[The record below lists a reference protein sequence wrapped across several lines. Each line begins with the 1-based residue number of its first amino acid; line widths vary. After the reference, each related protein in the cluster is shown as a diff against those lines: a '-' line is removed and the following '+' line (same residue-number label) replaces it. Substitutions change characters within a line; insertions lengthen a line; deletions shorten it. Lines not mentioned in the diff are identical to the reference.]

1 MCDDEDYAVAVTG
14 HHWASAVSI
23 QCDDNDTMDPQSS
36 FLLLLR
42 QYERNTKMKWS
53 L

>member
-1 MCDDEDYAVAVTG
+1 MTG

-23 QCDDNDTMDPQSS
+23 QCDDNDTTDRISP
-36 FLLLLR
+36 FLLLPR
-42 QYERNTKMKWS
+42 QWRQKRKMKWS